1 MSDPSPVAAGL
12 FAAQQ
17 WHLFV
22 ALGIGLLVG
31 LERERRKGAGP
42 EREAAGVRTFA
53 LVGLLGGLA
62 AELGGGV
69 VLAVCGA
76 FVAGAAIVAYA
87 TRRNEDPGLTTQ
99 VALMTT
105 FLLGALTWRN
115 PALAAGLAVV
125 VTALLAARGPLH
137 RFVRDSLS
145 PRELHDGLVFA
156 AAALVVL
163 PLVPDHEVG
172 PYGVLNPFVIWRL
185 VVIVMAIS
193 AGGYVAMRLFGSRL
207 GLAVAGFAGGF
218 VSSTITVAAMGA
230 RARDAPLVLRT
241 AVAGA
246 TLAGLASLIELGI
259 VVEATYPA
267 ALRHVVV
274 PLVLA
279 GAAAAAYAAVFSVR
293 ALRVDRPGRVDGGAC
308 LRPSDGGAVLGLGDR
323 HHAGLGGSAR
333 APGDAG
339 AGGRRRRG
347 RPGGHPSG
355 CHFGRGARGCGQ
367 AGSGRCGGA
376 DHRRDL
382 GQRAHQVRVGD
393 CQRPPAICGSGDP
406 GTGAG
411 DRRRV
416 AGRLGAVGVVTGIA
430 SGRPADP
437 GPPYAASVRKAAR
450 RR

>member
-293 ALRVDRPGRVDGGAC
+293 ALRVDRPGRVDEGRAFD
-308 LRPSDGGAVLGLGDR
+308 LRTAVLFSVSVTAIMLVSAALRAHLGTPGLVVGVGV
-323 HHAGLGGSAR
+323 AGLV
-333 APGDAG
+333 DIQAG
-339 AGGRRRRG
+339 AISVAGLVAAGKLAPADAVVPIIAAISASGLTKSVLAIVSGRR
-347 RPGGHPSG
+347 
-355 CHFGRGARGCGQ
+355 
-367 AGSGRCGGA
+367 
-376 DHRRDL
+376 
-382 GQRAHQVRVGD
+382 
-393 CQRPPAICGSGDP
+393 
-406 GTGAG
+406 
-411 DRRRV
+411 
-416 AGRLGAVGVVTGIA
+416 
-430 SGRPADP
+430 
-437 GPPYAASVRKAAR
+437 PYADRVIPGLALVIVVAWLGVWAQSGW
-450 RR
+450 